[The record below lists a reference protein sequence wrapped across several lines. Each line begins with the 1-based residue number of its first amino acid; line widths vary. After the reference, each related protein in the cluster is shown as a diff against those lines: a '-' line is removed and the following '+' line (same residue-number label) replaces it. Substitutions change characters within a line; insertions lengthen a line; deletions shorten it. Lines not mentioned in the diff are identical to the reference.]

1 MGPQDPPAAAAGEA
15 APQGEEEA
23 LAMGGRLARDWVPI
37 QEYGVGWGVPPQ
49 GVTNRVLVA
58 PRDISLPTAAGTAPT
73 EIAVVETE
81 TEVATTRVVGQV
93 LITGPDVP
101 TLIIERIRVGILD
114 NAGLTAFF
122 TGDFT
127 DGQGANE
134 PFLWQRV
141 SVVGSAGGA
150 AGADSARNMGPLAHP
165 FWSAIDVRVGRRLT
179 QDKAL
184 FYSVYSD
191 APIGGDSITV
201 RPFLRTL
208 ARLI

>member
-1 MGPQDPPAAAAGEA
+1 
-15 APQGEEEA
+15 
-23 LAMGGRLARDWVPI
+23 MGGRIARDWVPI
-37 QEYGVGWGVPPQ
+37 QEYGVGWSVPPQ

-58 PRDISLPTAAGTAPT
+58 PRDVSLPVAAGAAPT

-81 TEVATTRVVGQV
+81 NEVATTRVVGQV
-93 LITGPDVP
+93 LIVGPDSPV
-101 TLIIERIRVGILD
+101 LIVERIRVGILD

-141 SVVGSAGGA
+141 SLVGSAQLDGE
-150 AGADSARNMGPLAHP
+150 ADASRNMGPLAHP
-165 FWSAIDVRVGRRLT
+165 FWSVVDVRVGRRIR
-179 QDKAL
+179 QDQAL
-184 FYSVYSD
+184 FYSVYND
-191 APIGGDSITV
+191 APVGGDAVTV

-208 ARLI
+208 ARLV